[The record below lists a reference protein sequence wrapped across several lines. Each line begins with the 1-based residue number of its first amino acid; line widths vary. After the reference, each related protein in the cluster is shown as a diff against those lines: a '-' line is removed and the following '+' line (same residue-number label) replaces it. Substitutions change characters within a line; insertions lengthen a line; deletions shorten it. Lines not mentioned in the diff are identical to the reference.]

1 MALRVDYTRLLQYA
15 IMAGTVMCAG
25 CQSRT
30 PDMKVVPPEEA
41 LFGKWVIDRER
52 TTWEDLENVWES
64 QVVKPEDG
72 YLELSPD
79 GHFVIEAMPDVSSE
93 VRFSDIQHRNGEGT
107 WSIRCPAYHPPY
119 IWLKCSEM
127 DGHRIQG
134 HEMAFWFIE
143 EDNEYYLRASID
155 AEFDFLVLRRIEAA
169 KPDSANQSRNGG
181 PRRWSF

>member
-93 VRFSDIQHRNGEGT
+93 VRFS
-107 WSIRCPAYHPPY
+107 
-119 IWLKCSEM
+119 
-127 DGHRIQG
+127 
-134 HEMAFWFIE
+134 
-143 EDNEYYLRASID
+143 
-155 AEFDFLVLRRIEAA
+155 
-169 KPDSANQSRNGG
+169 
-181 PRRWSF
+181 